1 MAPRPS
7 SPPAPHPSRGVVRFR
22 FMWRAMSNFSDA
34 KREAAE
40 CRRAATAET
49 NPAIARQLFLIAD
62 AWDRVIRAHEENMQ
76 RLTRAKLLGVAAG
89 WDRLAQQARKEA
101 RQT

>member
-1 MAPRPS
+1 MN
-7 SPPAPHPSRGVVRFR
+7 
-22 FMWRAMSNFSDA
+22 NFSDA

-40 CRRAATAET
+40 CRRDATAET
-49 NPAIARQLFLIAD
+49 NPTIARQLFLIAD

-76 RLTRAKLLGVAAG
+76 RLTREKFLGVAAG